1 MKSVTTYIH
10 FDGNCRQAI
19 QFYGKCLGGDI
30 TLTPY
35 LDATGKPNAAPD
47 APITHAQVTR
57 NGAPL
62 VMASDTT
69 PEGPVKAGNNFSV
82 SVECD
87 SVEEIDGL
95 FGAVGD
101 KGKVRTPLG
110 TMPWGARFGM
120 LTDQFGVQWI
130 FNCQLGK

>member
-1 MKSVTTYIH
+1 M
-10 FDGNCRQAI
+10 
-19 QFYGKCLGGDI
+19 
-30 TLTPY
+30 P
-35 LDATGKPNAAPD
+35 TGKPNTAAD
-47 APITHAQVTR
+47 APVMHAQVTR

-69 PEGPVKAGNNFSV
+69 PEGPVNAGNNFSV

-87 SVEEIDGL
+87 SVEEIDRL

-101 KGKVRTPLG
+101 KGKVRVPLG